1 MKLVGE
7 TSNDTKTCK
16 RTTTYWNVFWNK
28 GKLLIVVAWQDNAKL
43 VLISCLS
50 EVQDINVIWKKNI
63 ILMTCGVGM
72 NIDEG

>member
-1 MKLVGE
+1 MIQSHVKEQLHIE
-7 TSNDTKTCK
+7 MF
-16 RTTTYWNVFWNK
+16 FWNK